1 MGAFFY
7 TLEES
12 IAALISDEVAWFSIK
27 SRNLF
32 WDQCSYW
39 LFLHSALS
47 ATALLTFSHL
57 RNQDDCAGWPFHICA
72 TKIFWLWSEKQFS
85 DFGQKNTFLP
95 LVRKTLF
102 WLWSEK
108 HFFDII
114 RKVLF
119 RRISEKLF
127 LEKNLKTCFENEE
140 KHKSMFCIFIS
151 EKLFS
156 DISENF
162 YLEKNLKTCF
172 ENEEKHKSM
181 FCIFWQENIFFW
193 DIRKRTFWF
202 IELYL
207 SSHLNGFIPSLSFGM
222 EMFSIAQNF
231 KKVTKGM
238 LSVGSE
244 CNWSSC
250 VVRLRVER

>member
-1 MGAFFY
+1 MIFHK
-7 TLEES
+7 
-12 IAALISDEVAWFSIK
+12 IAQPLLRSVQ
-27 SRNLF
+27 L
-32 WDQCSYW
+32 
-39 LFLHSALS
+39 L
-47 ATALLTFSHL
+47 ALLTLCSERYCAVDLFTFAQPRWLRWLTFSYL
-57 RNQDDCAGWPFHICA
+57 RNQDFL
-72 TKIFWLWSEKQFS
+72 TLVRKTIFWLWSEKHFS
-85 DFGQKNTFLP
+85 AFGQKNTFLT